1 MNLILSNPKKDGITH
16 INIYSKGETELGRWL
31 SNFTKEYFIC
41 DDGEFASVEG
51 YWYWLLTDHPKKDQ
65 LRNLYGYLAK
75 KIGRQL
81 GGKDWSDSEEFKN
94 KIKTAMQIK
103 LFTNREME
111 KQFKYSILPFK
122 HYYVNIHQIIEVPES
137 QWILDHWEYLRKTI

>member
-1 MNLILSNPKKDGITH
+1 MNNPKIDGIDH

-31 SNFTKEYFIC
+31 SNFTKEYFMC
-41 DDGEFASVEG
+41 DDGEFASIEG
-51 YWYWLLTDHPKKDQ
+51 YWYWLLLEGNPKREQ
-65 LRNLYGYLAK
+65 MRNMYGYLAK

-81 GGKDWSDSEEFKN
+81 GAKDWGDTEEFKN

-103 LFTNREME
+103 LLTNPKMKKE
-111 KQFKYSILPFK
+111 FKYSVLPFT
-122 HYYVNIHQIIEVPES
+122 HYYVVNGFVKEVPEG